1 MYLSTL
7 ALALGHVYQ
16 SADVYASFGVNSAV
30 MSSSD
35 PVEHEQNML
44 EMNVAA
50 RDGDASIDLVDPNDV
65 PEDDQEEEQPKEH
78 EGTDESES
86 QEEDDTTG
94 EPDGEF
100 APLGEPDEEL
110 TKASQQ
116 LDDYASGFEEMRN
129 QAIKAG
135 LPETVAS
142 RIESEYEE
150 NGKLSDDSYAQ
161 LAKAG
166 YSAGFV
172 NSFLQGQEAVAEAYI
187 TKIVS
192 YAGGREQF
200 DRVVSHLKANSPHSM
215 EALYDAMERQDL
227 NTVRTVINLGMASQ
241 TKKFGKQ
248 PERTVNRRSAA
259 PAGRTAPSKIQGFES
274 QNEMVKAMSDK
285 RYGRDTKYTAE
296 VEAKVQHAAW

>member
-1 MYLSTL
+1 MRLNML
-7 ALALGHVYQ
+7 ALAIGHVYQ

-44 EMNVAA
+44 ELNVAT
-50 RDGDASIDLVDPNDV
+50 RDGDTSIDLVDAADIPN
-65 PEDDQEEEQPKEH
+65 EEGEEE
-78 EGTDESES
+78 ESES
-86 QEEDDTTG
+86 DLEEG
-94 EPDGEF
+94 EEGEEF
-100 APLGEPDEEL
+100 KPLGEPDEEL

-116 LDDYASGFEEMRN
+116 LDDYASGFDEMRN

-135 LPETVAS
+135 LPEAVAS
-142 RIESEYEE
+142 RIEAEYEAD
-150 NGKLSDDSYAQ
+150 GKLSDDSYEQ

-187 TKIVS
+187 AKIVG
-192 YAGGREQF
+192 YAGGKEQF
-200 DRVVSHLKANSPHSM
+200 DRVVAHLKANSPNSM
-215 EALYDAMERQDL
+215 DALYDAMERQDL

-248 PERTVNRRSAA
+248 PERTLNRRGAV
-259 PAGRTAPSKIQGFES
+259 PAGRTAPAKVQGFES

-285 RYGRDTKYTAE
+285 RYGRDKAYTAE
-296 VEAKVQHAAW
+296 VEAKVHNANW